1 MAQKYT
7 LNGGTGELDVN
18 PDKKNKVTWGD
29 QMFRGQKTVFP
40 KRTADEMAK
49 KHLPNG
55 NEYVHEQVTFDG
67 VLGRFIGGK
76 SKRTYQGMKEAV
88 QQNANFD
95 QLEYLEALGKGEA
108 WAFERNDKL
117 ISLAYDQAEKR
128 NTKKELEE
136 RKKQKRIANHTK
148 QQWGIADNKGNSPN
162 EIFKDSAKRKE
173 AARTVLDNLKKV
185 EEEAAKQK
193 SLVVTREV
201 IEKPLDQ
208 IIQERAD
215 ARLRAEQEA
224 WDRRYGVG
232 GITTVKRPD

>member
-117 ISLAYDQAEKR
+117 MSLAYDQAEKR
-128 NTKKELEE
+128 NTKKALED
-136 RKKQKRIANHTK
+136 KKKSIASTFLTK
-148 QQWGIADNKGNSPN
+148 
-162 EIFKDSAKRKE
+162 KE
-173 AARTVLDNLKKV
+173 VTPSDEVSQEEPTKEV
-185 EEEAAKQK
+185 ET
-193 SLVVTREV
+193 S
-201 IEKPLDQ
+201 
-208 IIQERAD
+208 
-215 ARLRAEQEA
+215 
-224 WDRRYGVG
+224 
-232 GITTVKRPD
+232 

>member
-7 LNGGTGELDVN
+7 VNGGTGELDTN

-29 QMFRGQKTVFP
+29 QMLRGQKTVFP
-40 KRTADEMAK
+40 KKTADEMAK

-55 NEYVHEQVTFDG
+55 NEYVHEQVTFDS

-76 SKRTYQGMKEAV
+76 SKRDYKGMKEAA

-117 ISLAYDQAEKR
+117 MALAYDQAEKR
-128 NTKKELEE
+128 NTKAAKIKAKKDEWRYQSWGDQQKEVPP
-136 RKKQKRIANHTK
+136 
-148 QQWGIADNKGNSPN
+148 KGNPPN
-162 EIFKDSAKRKE
+162 EIFKDSANRKE
-173 AARTVLDNLKKV
+173 SARAVLDTLKKAEEIVKEKPVVVRRV
-185 EEEAAKQK
+185 E
-193 SLVVTREV
+193 

-208 IIQERAD
+208 IIRERAD
-215 ARLRAEQEA
+215 AKLKAEQNA
-224 WDRRYGVG
+224 WDKRYGLS
-232 GITTVKRPD
+232 GIPNLRRPD

>member
-67 VLGRFIGGK
+67 VLGRFVGGK

-117 ISLAYDQAEKR
+117 MALAYDQAEKR
-128 NTKKELEE
+128 NTKAAKIKA
-136 RKKQKRIANHTK
+136 KKDEWRYQSWGDQQKDVPA
-148 QQWGIADNKGNSPN
+148 KGNPPN
-162 EIFKDSAKRKE
+162 EIFKDSANRKE
-173 AARTVLDNLKKV
+173 SARAVLDTLKKAEEIAKEKPVVVRRV
-185 EEEAAKQK
+185 E
-193 SLVVTREV
+193 

-208 IIQERAD
+208 IIRERAD
-215 ARLRAEQEA
+215 ETLRAEQKA
-224 WDRRYGVG
+224 WDSRYGQG
-232 GITTVKRPD
+232 GIPNLKRPI

>member
-1 MAQKYT
+1 MATKYT

-18 PDKKNKVTWGD
+18 PDKQNKVTWGD
-29 QMFRGQKTVFP
+29 QMLRGQKGVFP
-40 KRTADEMAK
+40 KMNPNEMAK
-49 KHLPNG
+49 KHLPKG
-55 NEYVHEQVTFDG
+55 NEYVHEQVTYDS
-67 VLGRFIGGK
+67 VLGRFVGGK

-117 ISLAYDQAEKR
+117 MALAYDQAEKR

-136 RKKQKRIANHTK
+136 RKKQKRIANYTK
-148 QQWGIADNKGNSPN
+148 QQWGIADKKGNSPN
-162 EIFKDSAKRKE
+162 EIFKDSVKRKE

-185 EEEAAKQK
+185 DEEAAKRK
-193 SLVVTREV
+193 PLVVTTEI

-208 IIQERAD
+208 IIRERAEET
-215 ARLRAEQEA
+215 LRAEQKA
-224 WDRRYGVG
+224 WDSVYGQG
-232 GITTVKRPD
+232 GIPDLKRPT

>member
-117 ISLAYDQAEKR
+117 MSLAYDQAEKR

-148 QQWGIADNKGNSPN
+148 QQWGIADNKGNPPN